1 MSIFDRYSTR
11 NAANQAPT
19 VPGTEAKYEPGAYY
33 DPNTLTIGTSD
44 PSKIMDPHL
53 RQAYQQA
60 QHQAKHQANQQA
72 YQQGLRNILTSGLH
86 TPMQMEKQSKQ
97 QTRAAIPRLS
107 LDDVVSLLCIAG
119 AEQAFVL
126 RSEPGVGKSS
136 TLRMKAERNGDKW
149 RKPGDYYPTDKYV
162 YVYFDCPFRDVPDV
176 VSGIPVMETKRIE
189 QFIAAALCM
198 DDPRPKV
205 IMLDEIL
212 KSAKLLQL
220 IFMRL
225 LLEHFIGD
233 SPLPEGSIVYGT
245 SNNGADGVG
254 DTVMSH
260 GANRVTFVEV
270 QKPDVTSL
278 CAYME
283 RTKVSGITRA
293 WVTMNPRVLAS
304 YRDEGFDDSNPY
316 VFNPRKPN
324 QESYASPR
332 SIVRNDVYVRNH
344 DKMSDDMLFA
354 SMAGTVG
361 ASAAAD
367 LLVFIRMQASLTP
380 PAKVIKDPLGTPLP
394 TSPAATCL
402 LVQNLCDYVKT
413 QDDLS
418 AACTYINRLEHEE
431 LQSMFYH
438 HVTSGSPRIAAL
450 AALNPVVT
458 EWIRTHDY
466 ELVTA

>member
-1 MSIFDRYSTR
+1 MSIFPNKAQPAATPPFTTIT
-11 NAANQAPT
+11 ANQ
-19 VPGTEAKYEPGAYY
+19 VQQ
-33 DPNTLTIGTSD
+33 
-44 PSKIMDPHL
+44 
-53 RQAYQQA
+53 QAYQQA
-60 QHQAKHQANQQA
+60 YQNYQNQV
-72 YQQGLRNILTSGLH
+72 LNPVPIPKT
-86 TPMQMEKQSKQ
+86 KQ
-97 QTRAAIPRLS
+97 QVRAVVPRLT
-107 LDDVVSLLCIAG
+107 LDDVVTLLDIAG

-136 TLRMKAERNGDKW
+136 TLAMLAERHGDKW
-149 RKPGDYYPTDKYV
+149 RKPGDFFPTDRYV

-233 SPLPEGSIVYGT
+233 SPLPAGSKVYGT
-245 SNNGADGVG
+245 SNNGSDGVG

-260 GANRVTFVEV
+260 GANRVTFIEV
-270 QKPDVTSL
+270 QKPDVPSL

-283 RTKVSGITRA
+283 RTGVSPITRA
-293 WVTMNPRVLAS
+293 WVSMTPRVLAS
-304 YRDEGFDDSNPY
+304 YRDEGFDDNNPY

-354 SMAGTVG
+354 SMAGTIG

-367 LLVFIRMQASLTP
+367 LLVFIRMQATLTP

-402 LVQNLCDYVKT
+402 LVQNLCDYIKT

-431 LQSMFYH
+431 LQSMFYLH
-438 HVTSGSPRIAAL
+438 ATSGSPRIAAL
-450 AALNPVVT
+450 AALNPKVT

-466 ELVTA
+466 ELVTL